1 MKEVCPLLAALQ
13 FFELRSSYADREL
26 NIPFPATVQTLTE
39 IWHCTPRNVKIVLRK
54 LSDLGWISW
63 QPGLGRGNSSMLTFL
78 ADAQDILLEEAIAQ
92 TKKGDVKGAL
102 ELIDRFGESAQVK
115 NGFLEWLSGGMGFT
129 RTLGTGTVLD
139 TLRFPV
145 QRSIVT
151 LDPASIYFAFD
162 SHIIGHIYDTLVDFD
177 PISETFRPSIAHF
190 WESSPDCSEW
200 IIHLRK
206 GVSFHHGREV
216 TAQDVIYTFDRLR
229 LNPERYGQSWMF
241 TGISDIRML
250 DRKTV
255 HITLTE
261 PNYLFLHLLSVKA
274 SSILPADL
282 CGADEAAF
290 MRQPVGTG
298 AFKLVRHDESIC
310 VLEAFSS
317 HFRGRPHIDRV
328 EIIHLSEQDAGMLKE
343 PDWSYASCTE
353 QNVYNGY
360 LRKSAG
366 PDAEWREVETIS
378 PGCSMLVFNQRKEGP
393 QSSLA
398 FRRALDL
405 IIDRKQMIA
414 DLGENRIYPAR
425 GFRIQRSE
433 AADLGT
439 RKETAPDAAEIYR
452 LLEQSGYRG
461 ETILLSTRI
470 RHVTDAQWIQQRCC
484 DFGIRMEIKVRK
496 AEDMAG
502 PGFSPEDDCQLYE
515 VVLGKDEIQDLEL
528 YLQKG
533 FFPSAL
539 PDGMRE
545 TVEASARAVMS
556 DSDPD
561 SRWRRLYEL
570 EELLRQSYGV
580 LFLLHKKSN
589 TRFHSSIQGINL
601 NSCGWLD
608 FRTVWFQPHS
618 LA

>member
-1 MKEVCPLLAALQ
+1 MLAALQ
-13 FFELRSSYADREL
+13 FFELRSSYTDREL
-26 NIPFPATVQTLTE
+26 NTPFSVTVQTLAD
-39 IWHCTPRNVKIVLRK
+39 IWHCTPRNVKMVLRK

-63 QPGLGRGNSSMLTFL
+63 QPGLGRGNASMLAFL
-78 ADAQDILLEEAIAQ
+78 ADAQDILLEESIAL

-102 ELIDRFGESAQVK
+102 ELIDRFGESTQVK

-129 RTLGTGTVLD
+129 RTLVTDMVLD

-145 QRSIVT
+145 QRFIVT
-151 LDPASIYFAFD
+151 LDPASIYYAFD
-162 SHIIGHIYDTLVDFD
+162 AHIIGHIYDTLVDFD
-177 PISETFRPSIAHF
+177 PVSETFRPAIAHF

-229 LNPERYGQSWMF
+229 LNPDRCEQSWMF

-261 PNYLFLHLLSVKA
+261 SNYLFLQLLSVKA

-290 MRQPVGTG
+290 MSHPVGTG
-298 AFKLVRHDESIC
+298 AFKLLRYDESIC
-310 VLEAFSS
+310 ILEAFSS

-343 PDWSYASCTE
+343 PDWSRASCTE
-353 QNVYNGY
+353 QNIYNGY

-393 QSSLA
+393 QNSPA
-398 FRRALDL
+398 FRQALDL
-405 IIDRKQMIA
+405 IIDRSRMIA
-414 DLGENRIYPAR
+414 DLGENRIFPAQ
-425 GFRIQRSE
+425 GFRTERGR
-433 AADLGT
+433 AADQAEGV
-439 RKETAPDAAEIYR
+439 EPAPDAAEIYR

-461 ETILLSTRI
+461 ETVRLSTHS
-470 RHVTDAQWIQQRCC
+470 RHAADAQWIRQRCRA
-484 DFGIRMEIKVRK
+484 FGIRMEIQMRK
-496 AEDMAG
+496 AEDMAN
-502 PGFSPEDDCQLYE
+502 PAFSPEHDCQLYE
-515 VVLGKDEIQDLEL
+515 IVLGNDEIQDLEL
-528 YLQKG
+528 YLQQG

-539 PDGMRE
+539 ADGMLD
-545 TVEASARAVMS
+545 TVTASARAVMS
-556 DSDPD
+556 DPDPQ
-561 SRWRRLYEL
+561 SRWRRLNEL
-570 EELLRQSYGV
+570 EELLRQSYSV

-601 NSCGWLD
+601 NSCGWVD

>member
-1 MKEVCPLLAALQ
+1 MLAALQ
-13 FFELRSSYADREL
+13 FFELRSSYIDREL
-26 NIPFPATVQTLTE
+26 NTPFPATIQALTD
-39 IWHCTPRNVKIVLRK
+39 IWHCTPRNVKMVLRK
-54 LSDLGWISW
+54 LADLGWISW
-63 QPGLGRGNSSMLTFL
+63 QPGLGRGNSSMLAFL
-78 ADAQDILLEEAIAQ
+78 ADAQDILLEVAIGQ

-115 NGFLEWLSGGMGFT
+115 DGFLEWLSGGMGFT
-129 RTLGTGTVLD
+129 RTLVTDMMMD

-145 QRSIVT
+145 QRFIVT

-177 PISETFRPSIAHF
+177 PITETFRPSIAHF

-216 TAQDVIYTFDRLR
+216 TSEDVIYTFDRLR
-229 LNPERYGQSWMF
+229 LNPDLYEQSWLF
-241 TGISDIRML
+241 TGIEDIRML

-255 HITLTE
+255 HIRLKE
-261 PNYLFLHLLSVKA
+261 PNYLFLHVLSVKA

-282 CGADEAAF
+282 CRADEAAF
-290 MRQPVGTG
+290 MKQPVGTG
-298 AFKLVRHDESIC
+298 SFKLVRYDESVCI
-310 VLEAFSS
+310 LEAFSS

-328 EIIHLSEQDAGMLKE
+328 EIFFLSEQDAGLLKE
-343 PDWSYASCTE
+343 PDWSRASCTE

-378 PGCSMLVFNQRKEGP
+378 PGCSMLVFNRRKEGP

-405 IIDRKQMIA
+405 IIDRGQMIA

-425 GFRIQRSE
+425 GFRTERGE
-433 AADLGT
+433 AADPS
-439 RKETAPDAAEIYR
+439 KKMEPAADIYR

-461 ETILLSTRI
+461 ETFRLSTHT
-470 RHVTDAQWIQQRCC
+470 RHVADARWIQRRCR
-484 DFGIRMEIKVRK
+484 DFGIRMEIQVRR
-496 AEDMAG
+496 AENMAD

-515 VVLGKDEIQDLEL
+515 VVLGNDEIQELEL

-539 PDGMRE
+539 ADGMQE
-545 TVEASARAVMS
+545 TVKASALAVMS
-556 DSDPD
+556 DPD
-561 SRWRRLYEL
+561 RRNRWRRLHEL
-570 EELLRQSYGV
+570 EDLLRQSYSV

-601 NSCGWLD
+601 NSCGWFD

>member
-1 MKEVCPLLAALQ
+1 MLAALQ
-13 FFELRSSYADREL
+13 FFELRSSYVDREL
-26 NIPFPATVQTLTE
+26 NTPYPTTIQALTD
-39 IWHCTPRNVKIVLRK
+39 IWHCTPRNVKMVLRK

-63 QPGLGRGNSSMLTFL
+63 QPGLGRGNPSMLAFL
-78 ADAQDILLEEAIAQ
+78 ADAQDILLEEATAQ

-115 NGFLEWLSGGMGFT
+115 DRFLEWLSGGMGFT
-129 RTLGTGTVLD
+129 RTLVTDTMLD

-145 QRSIVT
+145 QRFIVT

-162 SHIIGHIYDTLVDFD
+162 SHIIGHIYDTLIDYD
-177 PISETFRPSIAHF
+177 PVTETFRPSIAHF

-216 TAQDVIYTFDRLR
+216 TAEDVIYTFNRLR
-229 LNPERYGQSWMF
+229 LNPDLYEQSWLF
-241 TGISDIRML
+241 AGIEDIRML
-250 DRKTV
+250 DRRTV
-255 HITLTE
+255 HIRLKE
-261 PNYLFLHLLSVKA
+261 PNYLFLHVLSLKA

-282 CGADEAAF
+282 CGAGEAAF
-290 MRQPVGTG
+290 MKQPVGTG
-298 AFKLVRHDESIC
+298 SFKLARYDDSVCI
-310 VLEAFSS
+310 LEAFSS

-328 EIIHLSEQDAGMLKE
+328 EILFLSEQDSGLLKE
-343 PDWSYASCTE
+343 PDWSSVSCTE

-360 LRKSAG
+360 MRKSAG

-378 PGCSMLVFNQRKEGP
+378 PGCSMLVFNRRKEGP
-393 QSSLA
+393 QNSLA

-405 IIDRKQMIA
+405 IIDRRQMIA
-414 DLGENRIYPAR
+414 DLGENRIYPAL
-425 GFRIQRSE
+425 GFRTQHGT
-433 AADLGT
+433 AADLYEQIDPAT
-439 RKETAPDAAEIYR
+439 EEADIYR
-452 LLEQSGYRG
+452 LLEQSGYQG
-461 ETILLSTRI
+461 ETVRMTTHTR
-470 RHVTDAQWIQQRCC
+470 HTADAQWIQRRCR
-484 DFGIRMEIKVRK
+484 DFGINMEVHVRT
-496 AEDMAG
+496 AEDFCE

-515 VVLGKDEIQDLEL
+515 VVLGDDELNDLEL

-539 PDGMRE
+539 EGGMLE
-545 TVEASARAVMS
+545 TVKASALAVMS
-556 DSDPD
+556 DPD
-561 SRWRRLYEL
+561 RNSRWRRLHEL
-570 EELLRQSYGV
+570 ESLLGQSYSV

-608 FRTVWFQPHS
+608 FRTVWFQPHFMGENENK
-618 LA
+618 